1 MEQVYSAGVSVE
13 KTSFGLANV
22 AEESATSH
30 VAFADILRVIIWGE
44 LSQVETLEGSK
55 SLHSVFFSLQE
66 VSEVLGLQTGD
77 AGVTISDA
85 ARYLRL
91 SSQAVTYILST
102 KDGKDEPYLETCGQL
117 WHVGKMRDNINSKL
131 LDEFKSKYQKLTDF
145 CELKIALTNQKRS
158 ELEAMGIYPEWNL
171 RNFKVEYFRVSDL

>member
-77 AGVTISDA
+77 AG
-85 ARYLRL
+85 
-91 SSQAVTYILST
+91 
-102 KDGKDEPYLETCGQL
+102 
-117 WHVGKMRDNINSKL
+117 H
-131 LDEFKSKYQKLTDF
+131 DF
-145 CELKIALTNQKRS
+145 
-158 ELEAMGIYPEWNL
+158 
-171 RNFKVEYFRVSDL
+171 